1 MCLFWSSA
9 SFSIFIANKIQCLE
23 MAIESDEHFIHATI
37 TGYVSS
43 VVLQFLESIYQS
55 LIGRFSV

>member
-1 MCLFWSSA
+1 MFLFWSSA
-9 SFSIFIANKIQCLE
+9 SFSIFIANKIQWLE
-23 MAIESDEHFIHATI
+23 MAIESDEHFIHSTI
-37 TGYVSS
+37 TGYLSS

>member
-1 MCLFWSSA
+1 
-9 SFSIFIANKIQCLE
+9 
-23 MAIESDEHFIHATI
+23 MAVKSDERFIHTTI
-37 TGYVSS
+37 TGFVSS